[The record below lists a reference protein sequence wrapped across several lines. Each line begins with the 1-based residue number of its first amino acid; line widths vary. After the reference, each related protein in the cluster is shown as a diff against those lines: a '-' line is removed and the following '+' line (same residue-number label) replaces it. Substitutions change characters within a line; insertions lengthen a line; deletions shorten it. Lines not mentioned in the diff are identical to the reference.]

1 MQPLYNI
8 AGKSLVLVSTC
19 GSRFLRSLTKRSQSS
34 LRYTHSSHNNKMA
47 GGDEINVAALATPKP
62 RVAVVQM
69 NSTKDKER
77 NYGICKGLIE
87 KAKAC
92 GADMVFLPEC
102 FDFVG
107 GSKERSLALA
117 ETLDGDIISRYKDI
131 ACKQKVWLSLGGFHE
146 KVTKNFFDVAKTSL
160 NLISTFTN
168 IIWDLTFRIQSC
180 LLVIQSDCYF
190 SFCKLTFYLFKK
202 K

>member
-1 MQPLYNI
+1 
-8 AGKSLVLVSTC
+8 
-19 GSRFLRSLTKRSQSS
+19 
-34 LRYTHSSHNNKMA
+34 MA

-77 NYGICKGLIE
+77 NYGICTGLIK

-131 ACKQKVWLSLGGFHE
+131 ARKQKVWLSLGGFHE
-146 KVTKNFFDVAKTSL
+146 KVTEKTFL
-160 NLISTFTN
+160 M
-168 IIWDLTFRIQSC
+168 
-180 LLVIQSDCYF
+180 
-190 SFCKLTFYLFKK
+190 
-202 K
+202 